1 MLRLAA
7 ALQREEGA
15 EGTRLISLGATHAS
29 AKPAAEDGRTEGTE
43 ESLSEMRRVAEG
55 GHRASLPSRSP
66 FSSQPRLVPCLLAA
80 HSPVNHSWFSDRQVC
95 SCLDPTCPPSET
107 PLFL

>member
-15 EGTRLISLGATHAS
+15 EGTRLISLGVTHAS

-66 FSSQPRLVPCLLAA
+66 FSSQPRLVFRSASLLLS
-80 HSPVNHSWFSDRQVC
+80 SPG
-95 SCLDPTCPPSET
+95 LPSFGDA
-107 PLFL
+107 PLPVEQDLGS